1 MSKCTLVK
9 GPIKKVV
16 VIARGMN
23 AAHRISSTEFE
34 TLSENYQADY
44 QGEKMFESVKKCYC
58 TMQNTKCLYMIWS
71 NN

>member
-44 QGEKMFESVKKCYC
+44 
-58 TMQNTKCLYMIWS
+58 
-71 NN
+71 